1 MKKVLYYAIFITAL
15 YACNEQESDL
25 IAVQETPIEYVLK
38 ERNSDSPLILSQQK
52 STLSQEP
59 ATRGSATDFFGMLG
73 TAFSAVTYPLTSEDN
88 LKELAIDVPK
98 MEQDAVI
105 ECTSRRLGYSETRIF
120 SFSSYNRY
128 IEKSQISKKVRSG
141 FSLNLGL
148 FKVGHE
154 SILNHVYGGATS
166 NQSGNVFGELNI
178 RVAEDVYTMPYDSY
192 IRKIILQK
200 YLTSRFKDALYDTP
214 TGEFIKNFGDF
225 FLTKFV
231 TGGCATA
238 LYVGESRSSNSTV
251 TRETAMD
258 NAINAG
264 FNFKQ
269 VGIDANLNF
278 GSNSSGSGS
287 ATSDSISNVKISIKT
302 TGGAS
307 AYATFSAPR
316 LLSSI
321 SIDLSPWLSSLKDK
335 TGHSFIDIA
344 ENGLVPI
351 SDLILEKNLSS
362 TVNGESITYTNYYDE
377 PKIVVFSDFLLP
389 DERKYSRINGGYT
402 SQIVSIFLYTRN
414 KESILL
420 TQRNASTLSWL
431 NSEIKRLGNLF
442 GLKIVRQIGN
452 GLYYHYQYSATDMSN
467 SKVYTGIDGKTYILD
482 PTTKTGYSVYKSYV
496 LDIYGI
502 RNLVNSLPKMTI
514 SFEELLK
521 YTIFAL

>member
-141 FSLNLGL
+141 FSFNLGL

-154 SILNHVYGGATS
+154 SILNHIYGGATS
-166 NQSGNVFGELNI
+166 SQSGNVFGELNI

-200 YLTSRFKDALYDTP
+200 YLTRRFKDALYDTP
-214 TGEFIKNFGDF
+214 TEEFIKTFGRF
-225 FLTKFV
+225 FLIKFV

-258 NAINAG
+258 NTINAG

-269 VGIDANLNF
+269 AGIDANLNF

-307 AYATFSAPR
+307 AHTTFSAPR

-335 TGHSFIDIA
+335 TSHSFIDIA

-362 TVNGESITYTNYYDE
+362 TVNGESITYANYYDE

-389 DERKYSRINGGYT
+389 GERKYSRIDGGYT

-496 LDIYGI
+496 LDTYGI